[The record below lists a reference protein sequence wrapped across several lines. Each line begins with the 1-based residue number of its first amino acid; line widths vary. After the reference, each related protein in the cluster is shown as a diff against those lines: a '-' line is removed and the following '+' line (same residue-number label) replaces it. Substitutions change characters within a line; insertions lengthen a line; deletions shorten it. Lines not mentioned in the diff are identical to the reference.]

1 MRFGGAKKSGPQA
14 PGSDKDDHDDGVGT
28 LPIDFMHDSAWT
40 VLATP
45 VLRGEVNPNSLTR
58 LPRRDRDYVYRMVS
72 HVESPISVERTQ
84 SWYRDAPSANTAG
97 LVGAAKIRDARR
109 IRNGRQLFDLSPLE
123 SERFSVVLADA
134 ESFLLNACTHY
145 PDAVLPWIPR
155 IELARGLRLGRDEIM
170 RRFSE
175 AQSRE
180 RWNFLAA
187 EATFK
192 GLLPVWSGSY
202 ALLFEFV
209 ADVVANTPAG
219 HPARSLAASAEAERL
234 MKDHNLDLA
243 HMPARAG
250 IDFSRLFLHYV
261 RALPD
266 ELDPDD
272 VVGLGTFMFVAPP
285 RDREEAEAV
294 LRALDLLR
302 GRCGGHPY
310 STLKD
315 PLAWFGRTL
324 STRESEAREL
334 LA

>member
-1 MRFGGAKKSGPQA
+1 
-14 PGSDKDDHDDGVGT
+14 
-28 LPIDFMHDSAWT
+28 
-40 VLATP
+40 
-45 VLRGEVNPNSLTR
+45 
-58 LPRRDRDYVYRMVS
+58 
-72 HVESPISVERTQ
+72 
-84 SWYRDAPSANTAG
+84 
-97 LVGAAKIRDARR
+97 
-109 IRNGRQLFDLSPLE
+109 
-123 SERFSVVLADA
+123 DA

-170 RRFSE
+170 RRFAE
-175 AQSRE
+175 AQARE

-187 EATFK
+187 DATFK

-209 ADVVANTPAG
+209 SDVIRDTPAG

-234 MKDHNLDLA
+234 MKDRNLDLS

-250 IDFSRLFLHYV
+250 IDFSRLFLHHV
-261 RALPD
+261 RALPE

-272 VVGLGTFMFVAPP
+272 VVAVGAFLFVAVP
-285 RDREEAEAV
+285 RDTEEAEAV
-294 LRALDLLR
+294 MRALDLLR

-310 STLKD
+310 STLND

-324 STRESEAREL
+324 ATRESEALAL